1 MMSFEK
7 RALAASASAAALLW
21 LGAAPAYAATAPD
34 TTTGAT
40 TAPPDVV
47 AEIVVTGER
56 REEKLQKVSIAATAL
71 SGAQLQQRG
80 VVSIDQLQYVSP
92 SITVTNEVQ
101 VSNINIRGIGKGDTG
116 IQNVA
121 GVIPY
126 WDGVASFPSLFQDEP
141 YYDIANVEIDRGPQG
156 TFGGSAA
163 TGGAVF
169 ITTNNPDFNGTH
181 GFVQAQ
187 GGNYG
192 DYGFQGTLNLPVSDT
207 LSLRLATDFE
217 SHDSFYKV
225 SNTTFLGLYPGHFS
239 GDPGRLLEGSVRF
252 SALWKPTNALTV
264 LLKAEYNYVDL
275 GGYPG
280 SNSSNPLNEA
290 QPNPRSA
297 FNIINNTANYDLD
310 RFGRISLD
318 VSYVFP
324 DGITLRSITAYQQG
338 LTKDATELSV
348 GDEAYAIGYLP
359 VEFFVDD
366 GTQSVT
372 SEEVDVVSPSTG
384 ALKWVAG
391 LTAEADVTNIPPG
404 GFNSFYQIG
413 TDLIPAIF
421 LNANAPRS
429 NQAVFG
435 QVTYDFNEH
444 WTLIAGG
451 RYSWSSNKLVDA
463 EYIEALSAAP
473 IATSNETVSDGHFT
487 GKVAINYN
495 IDSNNLLYVFVA
507 TGHKAAGLN
516 TTPNFFIG
524 SHTPAPFK
532 GEDVTDYEFGWKSTF
547 FDGHVR
553 TQIGGYYSQYQNF
566 QVNYLDSTLNLS
578 LIENAS
584 GTTVLEGL
592 EAQIQA
598 VFGAWTIDANG
609 SVSHSRLGTW
619 IASDPC
625 TVYPAG
631 TVGDPACGGAPIDV
645 AGKEQD
651 YAPDATFNMGVQYRF
666 DLPGDSTL
674 TPRVDYAYVAP
685 QWGTLFELPVDR
697 LSSRNLVNAE
707 LAWRQRDWSVVAFA
721 TNLFNYQYNELQ
733 SEGGV
738 RLPGAPRQ
746 YGLRVSKSF

>member
-7 RALAASASAAALLW
+7 RALAGSASATALLW
-21 LGAAPAYAATAPD
+21 LSAMPANAAPAPPTTAAAT
-34 TTTGAT
+34 
-40 TAPPDVV
+40 PDVV
-47 AEIVVTGER
+47 AEIIVTGER
-56 REEKLQKVSIAATAL
+56 HPEKLQKISIAAVAL
-71 SGAQLQQRG
+71 SGEELQQRG
-80 VVSIDQLQYVSP
+80 VISIDDLQYVSP

-141 YYDIANVEIDRGPQG
+141 YYDIANIEIDRGPQG

-169 ITTNNPDFNGTH
+169 ITTNNPDFSGTH

-192 DYGFQGTLNLPVSDT
+192 DYGFQGTLNLPVNDK
-207 LSLRLATDFE
+207 LSLRFATDFE

-225 SNTTFLGLYPGHFS
+225 SNTTFLGLSPGDFS
-239 GDPGRLLEGSVRF
+239 GDPGRLLQGSARF
-252 SALWKPTNALTV
+252 SALWKPTEALTV

-275 GGYPG
+275 GGYPA
-280 SNSSNPLNEA
+280 SDSSNPLDEA

-297 FNIINNTANYDLD
+297 FDLINNTANYDID

-324 DGITLRSITAYQQG
+324 DGITLRSITAYQTG
-338 LTKDATELSV
+338 LTIDATDLSV
-348 GDEAYAIGYLP
+348 GTEAYAIGYLP
-359 VEFFVDD
+359 VLAFRDD

-372 SEEVDVVSPSTG
+372 SEEVNLVSPSTG
-384 ALKWVAG
+384 KLKWVAG
-391 LTAEADVTNIPPG
+391 ATVEGDITDIKPG
-404 GFNSFYQIG
+404 GFNDYAQLGPSLVPILSL
-413 TDLIPAIF
+413 TAH
-421 LNANAPRS
+421 APRS
-429 NQAVFG
+429 NEAVFG
-435 QVTYDFNEH
+435 QLTYDANEH
-444 WTLIAGG
+444 WTFIAGG
-451 RYSWSSNKLVDA
+451 RYSESSNTLVDTEFA
-463 EYIEALSAAP
+463 GSVP
-473 IATSNETVSDGHFT
+473 FATTNETVSDGKFT
-487 GKVAINYN
+487 GKVAVNYN
-495 IDSNNLLYVFVA
+495 IDSNNLFYVFVA

-532 GEDVTDYEFGWKSTF
+532 GEDVTDYEFGLKSTLF
-547 FDGHVR
+547 EGHVR
-553 TQIGGYYSQYQNF
+553 TQIGGYYSQYTNF
-566 QVNYLDSTLNLS
+566 QVNYLDPTLNTS
-578 LIENAS
+578 LIENAT
-584 GTTVLEGL
+584 GLTVLEGL

-598 VFGAWTIDANG
+598 VFGPWSLDANA
-609 SVSHSRLGTW
+609 SLSHSRLGTW
-619 IASDPC
+619 IARDPC
-625 TVYPAG
+625 TVDA
-631 TVGDPACGGAPIDV
+631 VGADPRCGAAAPLIDV
-645 AGKEQD
+645 AGNEQD

-666 DLPGDSTL
+666 DLPGNSTL

-697 LSSRNLVNAE
+697 LSSRNLVNAQ
-707 LAWRQRDWSVVAFA
+707 LAYKHGDWGLTAYA
-721 TNLFNYQYNELQ
+721 TNLFNYQYNVYQ
-733 SEGGV
+733 SEGGP

-746 YGLRVSKSF
+746 YGLRISKSF